1 MIICCTYYKL
11 LINFWCIT
19 YFSITHLGGK
29 IAKDLNIPE
38 DLVNKG
44 SFDQWDVLECI
55 KNLKIMSRVYD
66 E

>member
-1 MIICCTYYKL
+1 MTGPIIL
-11 LINFWCIT
+11 NIT
-19 YFSITHLGGK
+19 NNIIFLPTDLGGK
-29 IAKDLNIPE
+29 MAKDLNIPE

-55 KNLKIMSRVYD
+55 KNLRIMSQVYD